1 MRCFI
6 MSDFLNICFRTILIL
21 IILFFITKMMGKKQI
36 SELNFFDYVVGITI
50 GSIAADISL
59 DIEKNMIAGITALF
73 IYGFI
78 SYIIS
83 FVSIKS
89 ILARRFFI
97 GVPTVLVEKGKIIES
112 GLKKSKIDVND
123 LLMVARENGYFNL
136 DEIDYALMEVNGNI
150 SFLPKEKEKPVTK
163 RDMKIKCSNEGLTV
177 NAIIDSKYMANNMK
191 AINKDKE
198 WLDHELKV
206 NGYDNY
212 DNILLATIDNNY
224 KVTIYEKNVKPD
236 KNTVLE

>member
-1 MRCFI
+1 
-6 MSDFLNICFRTILIL
+6 
-21 IILFFITKMMGKKQI
+21 MMGKKQI
-36 SELNFFDYVVGITI
+36 SELNFFDYIVGITI

-59 DIEKNMIAGITALF
+59 DIEKNMIAGIAALF

-112 GLKKSKIDVND
+112 GVKKSKIDVND
-123 LLMVARENGYFNL
+123 LLMEARENGYFNL

-163 RDMKIKCSNEGLTV
+163 KDMKIKCSNEGLTV
-177 NAIIDSKYMANNMK
+177 NAIIDSKYMVNNMK

>member
-1 MRCFI
+1 
-6 MSDFLNICFRTILIL
+6 MSDFLN
-21 IILFFITKMMGKKQI
+21 ILFFITKMMGKKQI

-59 DIEKNMIAGITALF
+59 DIEKDMLAGIAALF

-163 RDMKIKCSNEGLTV
+163 KDMKIKCNNEGLTV

>member
-1 MRCFI
+1 MRCFF
-6 MSDFLNICFRTILIL
+6 MDNIFGVFYRTIFVLALLFLIA
-21 IILFFITKMMGKKQI
+21 KMIGKKQI
-36 SELNFFDYVVGITI
+36 SQLNLFDYIIGITI

-59 DIEKNMIAGITALF
+59 DLEKNLISGILAIFL
-73 IYGFI
+73 YGLV

-83 FVSIKS
+83 IVTLRSIS
-89 ILARRFFI
+89 LRRIFN

-112 GLKKSKIDVND
+112 GLKKSKIDIND
-123 LLMVARENGYFNL
+123 LLAEARESGYFNL
-136 DEIDYALMEVNGNI
+136 DEIDYALMEINGNI
-150 SFLPKEKEKPVTK
+150 SFLPKENEKPVTK
-163 RDMKIKCSNEGLTV
+163 KDMKIKCSNEGLTV
-177 NAIIDSKYMANNMK
+177 NAIIDSKYMVNNMK

-212 DNILLATIDNNY
+212 DNILLATIDNNF
-224 KVTIYEKNVKPD
+224 KVTIYEKNVKPI

>member
-1 MRCFI
+1 MN
-6 MSDFLNICFRTILIL
+6 NIFGVFYRTIFVLALLFLIA
-21 IILFFITKMMGKKQI
+21 KMIGKKQI
-36 SELNFFDYVVGITI
+36 SQLNLFDYIIGITI

-59 DIEKNMIAGITALF
+59 DLEKNLISGILAIFL
-73 IYGFI
+73 YGLA

-83 FVSIKS
+83 IVTLRSIS
-89 ILARRFFI
+89 LRRIFN

-123 LLMVARENGYFNL
+123 LLMEARENGYFNL

-177 NAIIDSKYMANNMK
+177 NAIIDSKYMVNNMK

>member
-1 MRCFI
+1 
-6 MSDFLNICFRTILIL
+6 MSNFLNICFRTILVL

-59 DIEKNMIAGITALF
+59 DIEKNMIAGIAALF

-112 GLKKSKIDVND
+112 GVKKSKIDVND
-123 LLMVARENGYFNL
+123 LLMEARENGYFNL

-163 RDMKIKCSNEGLTV
+163 KDMKIKCSNEGLTV
-177 NAIIDSKYMANNMK
+177 NAIIDSKYMVNNMK

>member
-1 MRCFI
+1 

-59 DIEKNMIAGITALF
+59 DIEKDMIAGIAALF

-112 GLKKSKIDVND
+112 GVKKSKIDVND
-123 LLMVARENGYFNL
+123 LLMEARENGYFNL

-163 RDMKIKCSNEGLTV
+163 KDMKIKCSNEGLTV
-177 NAIIDSKYMANNMK
+177 NAIIDSKYMVNNMK

>member
-1 MRCFI
+1 
-6 MSDFLNICFRTILIL
+6 MSNFLNICFRTILVL

-59 DIEKNMIAGITALF
+59 DIEKNMIAGIAALF

-123 LLMVARENGYFNL
+123 LLMEARENGYFNL

-163 RDMKIKCSNEGLTV
+163 KDMKIKCSNEGLTV
-177 NAIIDSKYMANNMK
+177 NAIIDAKYMVNNMK

>member
-6 MSDFLNICFRTILIL
+6 ISDFLNICFRTVLVL

-59 DIEKNMIAGITALF
+59 DIEKDMIAGIAALF

-123 LLMVARENGYFNL
+123 LLMEARENGYFNL

-163 RDMKIKCSNEGLTV
+163 KDMKIKCNNEGLTV

>member
-1 MRCFI
+1 
-6 MSDFLNICFRTILIL
+6 MSNFLNICFRTILVL

-59 DIEKNMIAGITALF
+59 DIEKDMLAGIAALF

-123 LLMVARENGYFNL
+123 LLMEARENGYFNL

-177 NAIIDSKYMANNMK
+177 NAIIDSKYMVNNMK

>member
-6 MSDFLNICFRTILIL
+6 MSDFLNICFRTILVL

-59 DIEKNMIAGITALF
+59 DIEKNMIAGIAALF

-163 RDMKIKCSNEGLTV
+163 KDMKIKCSNEGLTV
-177 NAIIDSKYMANNMK
+177 NAIIDSKYMVNNMK